1 MLKIKQKI
9 IFKHSENLMRHEG
22 DVKGSIDHI
31 KKNKN
36 LYFIKRTISLDE

>member
-9 IFKHSENLMRHEG
+9 IFKHFENLMRHEG

-31 KKNKN
+31 KNKT
-36 LYFIKRTISLDE
+36 YIFC